1 MGHWTESSYRRGV
14 IAVAHHQGLGP
25 QPMAADG
32 PVAVGFARFSHD
44 WVLASGQETGGGLHA
59 SLNDS
64 AKPCPSSFDAE
75 PPDMLSSVKERRS
88 TNGR

>member
-1 MGHWTESSYRRGV
+1 MGHLTEPSDRRGV
-14 IAVAHHQGLGP
+14 VAVAHNQGLGP

-32 PVAVGFARFSHD
+32 PVAVRFARFSHG
-44 WVLASGQETGGGLHA
+44 WVLASDQGTGGGLHA

-75 PPDMLSSVKERRS
+75 PPDMLSPVKERWS